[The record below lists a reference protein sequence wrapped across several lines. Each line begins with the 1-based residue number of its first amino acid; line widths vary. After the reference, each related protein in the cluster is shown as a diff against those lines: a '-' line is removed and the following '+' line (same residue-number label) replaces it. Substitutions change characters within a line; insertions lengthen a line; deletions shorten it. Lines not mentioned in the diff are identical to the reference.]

1 MSKET
6 GTAGAKIKRVT
17 SVEDFIAANRKTKEA
32 PKVEEKQLESAKDFS
47 KIDTNT
53 FYKILLDQKLSPTE
67 KKEATAKA
75 LAFEGTRD
83 EVATRLKEFN
93 EFKEYLQFERKRMA
107 RQIIDLTDTDA
118 FGQLKGVYE
127 DINTALMDFEDRIR
141 PLTDAVDAVY
151 KLRMNGMT
159 FDIVREIKEDRE
171 NEVKG
176 KILQTQQSDRI
187 TALDKEIRGLKIRN
201 AELGQEK
208 SLWGFGGVKKEAL
221 VSIAANG
228 IYITEKEEELRKL
241 ARSVK
246 DAETVRPTESQFGEF
261 AEEKAKLRQ
270 LLDISTE
277 DHKVRQEQLVEAARS
292 FITTTEEKVGSVL
305 THFSGMNDQIE
316 RLGEANYSMREIYA
330 ILNDATQDASQRN
343 QTKREELNA
352 AVEGEGD
359 IQKMTR
365 ERTIR
370 DLEGHISAL
379 GQSNVDTTTVFAD
392 LTAHSNRIKSMKDGN
407 DQQITKTRTL
417 HTSGVAGVADQL
429 STVLQAVS
437 SAALGE
443 SSEMARMSL
452 ERMNKTTLELGQK
465 EVIRVA
471 LGTQEVNVELG
482 KALENLET
490 TGEVIRTAT
499 GIVREGLTETRRL
512 RENLEATARDVQLN
526 IKEALGVAADVTA
539 GKGGARSGSEPA
551 NDSRAPVPPKHNPF
565 GLGGGPA

>member
-6 GTAGAKIKRVT
+6 GAAGAKIKRVT

-32 PKVEEKQLESAKDFS
+32 PKVEEKKQESTRDFS

-67 KKEATAKA
+67 KKEETAKA
-75 LAFEGTRD
+75 LAFEGTRE
-83 EVATRLKEFN
+83 EVAKRLKEFN
-93 EFKEYLQFERKRMA
+93 EFKEYLQFERQRMA
-107 RQIIDLTDTDA
+107 SQIIDLTDTDA
-118 FGQLKGVYE
+118 FGEMKGVYE
-127 DINTALMDFEDRIR
+127 DINNALIDFEDRIR

-159 FDIVREIKEDRE
+159 FDVVREIKEDRE
-171 NEVKG
+171 NEAKG
-176 KILQTQQSDRI
+176 KVLQTQQSDRI
-187 TALDKEIRGLKIRN
+187 TALDKEIRDLKIRN

-208 SLWGFGGVKKEAL
+208 SLWGFGGVKKDAL

-228 IYITEKEEELRKL
+228 IYITEKEEELRRL
-241 ARSVK
+241 ARSIK
-246 DAETVRPTESQFGEF
+246 DAETAGPTESKFGEF
-261 AEEKAKLRQ
+261 AEEKAKLRE

-277 DHKVRQEQLVEAARS
+277 DHKVRQEALVNAART
-292 FITTTEEKVGSVL
+292 FITTTEERVGSVL
-305 THFSGMNDQIE
+305 AHFTGMNDQVE

-330 ILNDATQDASQRN
+330 ILNDATKDASERN
-343 QTKREELNA
+343 QAKRVDLNKA
-352 AVEGEGD
+352 GEGEGD

-365 ERTIR
+365 ERAIR
-370 DLEGHISAL
+370 DLESHIAAL

-392 LTAHSNRIKSMKDGN
+392 LTAHSNRIKSMKEGN

-417 HTSGVAGVADQL
+417 HTSGVAGIADQL

-443 SSEMARMSL
+443 SSEMARISL
-452 ERMNKTTLELGQK
+452 ERMNRTTSELGQK

-471 LGTQEVNVELG
+471 LGTQEVNTELG
-482 KALENLET
+482 KALENLTT
-490 TGEVIRTAT
+490 TGDVIRTAT

-512 RENLEATARDVQLN
+512 REDLEAKARDVQSG
-526 IKEALGVAADVTA
+526 IKEALAIAADVTA
-539 GKGGARSGSEPA
+539 GKGGVRSGGEPA
-551 NDSRAPVPPKHNPF
+551 NDSAAPVPPKTNPF

>member
-1 MSKET
+1 MSKEQGAA
-6 GTAGAKIKRVT
+6 GTKAKRLT
-17 SVEDFIAANRKTKEA
+17 SVEDFIAANVKTKET
-32 PKVEEKQLESAKDFS
+32 PKAEVKKEESAKDFS
-47 KIDTNT
+47 KIESNT
-53 FYKILLDQKLSPTE
+53 FYKILLDQKLTPTE
-67 KKEATAKA
+67 KKEETAKA

-127 DINTALMDFEDRIR
+127 DINDALMDFEDRIK

-159 FDIVREIKEDRE
+159 FDIVREISQDRE
-171 NEVKG
+171 KEV
-176 KILQTQQSDRI
+176 
-187 TALDKEIRGLKIRN
+187 ADKELKDREQKRLTTLKGDIQSLELRN
-201 AELGQEK
+201 AALGEEK
-208 SLWGFGGVKKEAL
+208 TWFGYGGVTKEARISMAENALSITSKKE
-221 VSIAANG
+221 
-228 IYITEKEEELRKL
+228 ELETL
-241 ARSVK
+241 AKKIDDDSLAPP
-246 DAETVRPTESQFGEF
+246 AESKFGEF
-261 AEEKAKLRQ
+261 SEEKAKLRN

-277 DHKVRQEQLVEAARS
+277 EHKVRQEKLVDAART
-292 FITTTEEKVGSVL
+292 FINTTESKVGSVL
-305 THFSGMNDQIE
+305 THFSGMNDQID

-330 ILNDATQDASQRN
+330 ILNDATQEAGKRN
-343 QTKREELNA
+343 EAKREELNKA
-352 AVEGEGD
+352 SEGEGD
-359 IQKMTR
+359 IQKMSR
-365 ERTIR
+365 ERSIR

-452 ERMNKTTLELGQK
+452 ERMNRTTLELGQK

-471 LGTQEVNVELG
+471 LGTKDVNTELG

-490 TGEVIRTAT
+490 TGEVIRAAT
-499 GIVREGLTETRRL
+499 GIVREGLTETKKL
-512 RENLEATARDVQLN
+512 RESLEQTARDVQKD

-539 GKGGARSGSEPA
+539 GKGGVRSPGEPA
-551 NDSRAPVPPKHNPF
+551 NDTVKPVVPRANPF